1 MFLAVFQNQCCA
13 ICFKRLKADEYAAYQ
28 VDSQGMPT
36 GAVCCKKCFYQL
48 EPGNKEEHNNTKEE
62 MIYG

>member
-1 MFLAVFQNQCCA
+1 MFWAVFQNQYCA
-13 ICFKRLKADEYAAYQ
+13 ICFKRLKADEYVAYQ

-48 EPGNKEEHNNTKEE
+48 EPVNEDHNNGKE
-62 MIYG
+62 MIYGE